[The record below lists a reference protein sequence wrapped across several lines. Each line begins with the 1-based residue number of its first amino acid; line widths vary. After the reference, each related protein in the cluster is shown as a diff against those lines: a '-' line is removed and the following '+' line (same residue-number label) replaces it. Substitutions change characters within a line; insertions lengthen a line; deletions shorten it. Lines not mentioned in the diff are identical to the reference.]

1 MKSIDAI
8 ESIPRKTLHEQLVER
23 LREIILE
30 GGLEAG
36 AKIPE
41 RELCERLGVSRTPMR
56 EALKVLASEGLVSLV
71 PNRGAVVRGLTREDI
86 DDLFPLIG
94 ALEALAGELACER
107 ISDSEIAAIE
117 RLHAD
122 MVEYFRRNQQIHEEI
137 VRASGNRLLAD
148 EYRTLSAPLRRA
160 RFVANLS
167 GERWAQAVAEHERM
181 LDALRQRDGE
191 RLAAILKSH
200 LGHKHDA
207 VRKRLEVETAK
218 TA

>member
-122 MVEYFRRNQQIHEEI
+122 MVAHSSPISPGSAGHRRSPSMNGCSM
-137 VRASGNRLLAD
+137 RSGSATASAWPRFSNLTWGTSTTRC
-148 EYRTLSAPLRRA
+148 ESA
-160 RFVANLS
+160 S
-167 GERWAQAVAEHERM
+167 
-181 LDALRQRDGE
+181 
-191 RLAAILKSH
+191 KSRP
-200 LGHKHDA
+200 
-207 VRKRLEVETAK
+207 RKPPR
-218 TA
+218 

>member
-1 MKSIDAI
+1 M
-8 ESIPRKTLHEQLVER
+8 
-23 LREIILE
+23 
-30 GGLEAG
+30 
-36 AKIPE
+36 
-41 RELCERLGVSRTPMR
+41 
-56 EALKVLASEGLVSLV
+56 
-71 PNRGAVVRGLTREDI
+71 VRGLTREDI

-122 MVEYFRRNQQIHEEI
+122 MVAHYRAGRRSEYFRRNQQIHEEI

-167 GERWAQAVAEHERM
+167 GERWAQAVAE
-181 LDALRQRDGE
+181 